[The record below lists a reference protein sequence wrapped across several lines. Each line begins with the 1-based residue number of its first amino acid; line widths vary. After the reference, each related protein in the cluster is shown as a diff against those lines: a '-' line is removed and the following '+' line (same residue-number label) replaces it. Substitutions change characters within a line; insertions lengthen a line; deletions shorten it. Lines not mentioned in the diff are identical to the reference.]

1 MTGRLDQS
9 VENLRMLCEL
19 LRVTNPLLESGATDL
34 AQAAHTVA
42 EGESRFSSD
51 LDHLVTEVDAVQ
63 KQAETSQAEA
73 VSALTEL
80 AHAAEE
86 ANTEALTE
94 IETDAAAVQA
104 HWTSALHE
112 KGSGLD
118 TAFGELKSN
127 GWDPLIAT
135 LGNEQGDFE
144 KWDHAADEALQG
156 LVHAVEGVTEGVN
169 ASGSVCEEAAKNL
182 EEAPPMS
189 EDFWQGT
196 ERDAKKIVE
205 ETIPEF
211 GGSVD
216 RHTGELSEAC
226 EQVMAAIDAGNTHLR
241 AQLDLTTEAAVHAI
255 DAQAEAMGKAVEKAD
270 EELRSVQSRYE
281 LSAVHGEE
289 AEREGTELLEL
300 AGHVVEAQAQLA
312 KVREV
317 LEVLGQ

>member
-19 LRVTNPLLESGATDL
+19 LRVTNPLLETGAAEL
-34 AQAAHTVA
+34 AAAAHTVA
-42 EGESRFSSD
+42 EGESRLSSE

-73 VSALTEL
+73 VNALTEL
-80 AHAAEE
+80 AHAAEG

-104 HWTSALHE
+104 HWTSVLHE
-112 KGSGLD
+112 KGSSLD
-118 TAFGELKSN
+118 SAFGELKSH
-127 GWDPLIAT
+127 GWDPLVAT

-144 KWDHAADEALQG
+144 KWEHAADEALQD
-156 LVHAVEGVTEGVN
+156 LVHAVEGVVEGVTH
-169 ASGSVCEEAAKNL
+169 SGSLCEEAAKGL
-182 EEAPPMS
+182 EAAPPLT
-189 EDFWQGT
+189 EDYWQGT

-211 GGSVD
+211 GGSVE
-216 RHTGELSEAC
+216 RHGAELSEVY
-226 EQVMAAIDAGNTHLR
+226 EQVMAAIDAGNSHLR
-241 AQLDLTTEAAVHAI
+241 AQLDLTTETAVSAI
-255 DAQAEAMGKAVEKAD
+255 DAQAEAMGKAVETAD
-270 EELRSVQSRYE
+270 EALRSVQSRYE

-289 AEREGTELLEL
+289 AGREATELLEL
-300 AGHVVEAQAQLA
+300 AGHVVDAQAQLA